1 MCHRFD
7 CFMTFLWPRE
17 KKDALCVF
25 WDTKWLFLKN
35 HFFKH
40 RRCIMPKATACEGFM
55 SPKREGGVNQWL
67 IKTFV
72 FLIDNRCEVC
82 YTVGVIKSQIQPKEA
97 FMMMKTYIDRIVFV
111 SPAVC
116 WMSGLY
122 TFYAHPI
129 SGVLFVCQAAFGASM
144 LLCTRRGAFAPSWGL
159 FLWKALEYA
168 SNGKFDNRK
177 GEFFMTSPLMHLIE
191 FEEERRRCPWRD

>member
-1 MCHRFD
+1 
-7 CFMTFLWPRE
+7 
-17 KKDALCVF
+17 
-25 WDTKWLFLKN
+25 
-35 HFFKH
+35 
-40 RRCIMPKATACEGFM
+40 M

-116 WMSGLY
+116 
-122 TFYAHPI
+122 
-129 SGVLFVCQAAFGASM
+129 
-144 LLCTRRGAFAPSWGL
+144 
-159 FLWKALEYA
+159 
-168 SNGKFDNRK
+168 
-177 GEFFMTSPLMHLIE
+177 
-191 FEEERRRCPWRD
+191 